1 MPKLKG
7 KKLKTAESALKS
19 AHCAVGKIKKAKS
32 KHVKKGAVISS
43 SPASGRSLASGTRVN
58 LTVSK
63 GG

>member
-1 MPKLKG
+1 VPKLKG

-19 AHCAVGKIKKAKS
+19 AHCGVGKVRRATS
-32 KHVKKGAVISS
+32 KHVKKGYVISQS
-43 SPASGRSLASGTRVN
+43 QAAGKSLASGALVS